1 MPEITKYW
9 IDTAWDRDH
18 ESLKVGV
25 VSNHYLGG
33 DVVTVDCSVAD
44 MGGET
49 WTTQLRFPREEF
61 KEFLALCM
69 LRVLTTGSD
78 DQTQSGPDPS
88 ETRCRPAGQPS
99 EQPLREA

>member
-9 IDTAWDRDH
+9 NDTAWNRDH

-33 DVVTVDCSVAD
+33 DVVTIDCSTTD

-49 WTTQLRFPREEF
+49 WTTKLRFPREEF
-61 KEFLALCM
+61 KEFLAMCM
-69 LRVLTTGSD
+69 LRVLTTGGDDD
-78 DQTQSGPDPS
+78 DQTQSGPEFLGGVWPGDRSPY
-88 ETRCRPAGQPS
+88 TRD
-99 EQPLREA
+99 